1 MTTIKE
7 LPEEDYFLSGHTAC
21 PGCGGAM
28 VVREALKVFGKNT
41 VVYMP
46 ASCLLIF
53 SDMYPFNAFKV
64 PSLQVLFET
73 SAICASGIK
82 RALKRL
88 GKDDV
93 TVVAFAGDGGTAD
106 IGMQALSGA
115 AERNEDILYVCYDN
129 EAYMN
134 TGIQRSGTTPFGA
147 WTTTTP
153 LGPDIEGRGKLE
165 PKKDVP
171 RILMAHEVPYV
182 ATASLGFPAD
192 LLKKLEKAKRKKGFR
207 YLHVLAPCPVG
218 WRAESDRTIDLAKMA
233 VETGIFTLMEYE
245 DGVFTINREPRFTPI
260 RDYLKIQGRFRHL
273 TDEQVATIEQWVKSK
288 WERDHAL
295 VKALGPRPA
304 VAPAK

>member
-1 MTTIKE
+1 
-7 LPEEDYFLSGHTAC
+7 
-21 PGCGGAM
+21 
-28 VVREALKVFGKNT
+28 
-41 VVYMP
+41 
-46 ASCLLIF
+46 
-53 SDMYPFNAFKV
+53 
-64 PSLQVLFET
+64 
-73 SAICASGIK
+73 
-82 RALKRL
+82 
-88 GKDDV
+88 
-93 TVVAFAGDGGTAD
+93 
-106 IGMQALSGA
+106 
-115 AERNEDILYVCYDN
+115 
-129 EAYMN
+129 
-134 TGIQRSGTTPFGA
+134 
-147 WTTTTP
+147 

>member
-1 MTTIKE
+1 
-7 LPEEDYFLSGHTAC
+7 
-21 PGCGGAM
+21 
-28 VVREALKVFGKNT
+28 
-41 VVYMP
+41 
-46 ASCLLIF
+46 
-53 SDMYPFNAFKV
+53 
-64 PSLQVLFET
+64 
-73 SAICASGIK
+73 
-82 RALKRL
+82 
-88 GKDDV
+88 
-93 TVVAFAGDGGTAD
+93 
-106 IGMQALSGA
+106 MQALSGA